1 MDPFDDIN
9 AFEKMMKKML
19 ESFFGRGTVDVF
31 GPTQIRQKAVAP
43 GVREPLTDVYE
54 TKDHVIITMEL
65 PGAKKENIH
74 LDVSSNGI
82 EISAKQ
88 ETVTESKGISGT
100 SFTHFKKF
108 MSLPTEVDAKSVDA
122 KYNNGI
128 LEIRIKKARPTKGR
142 KVKVK

>member
-9 AFEKMMKKML
+9 EFEKMMKKML
-19 ESFFGRGTVDVF
+19 ESFFGRGTIDVF
-31 GPTQIRQKAVAP
+31 GPSRRNIKTAAP

-54 TKDHVIITMEL
+54 TKTHVIITMEL
-65 PGAKKENIH
+65 PGAKKENIN

-88 ETVTESKGISGT
+88 ETMTESKGISRT

-128 LEIRIKKARPTKGR
+128 LEIRIKKAKPAKGR